1 MITSAAMDE
10 GKSVTAANLAAVLA
24 ESGQRVI
31 LVDGDLHRPSQGTRF
46 GVQNRSG
53 FSTLLANPSVKLPS
67 ILRDTS
73 VPGLRLLTA
82 GPSPAVASSLL
93 TSRRFDS
100 RLAEL
105 CDNCD
110 VVIIDTPPVLAKPD
124 AALLAPHMDGVLLV
138 VDAQRSRGRQVRR
151 ALEMLAE
158 AGATVDGIALNRVSE
173 KAMDYVQYLAYTPE
187 PTPQSQKSGASSKIS
202 AAARGGAT

>member
-1 MITSAAMDE
+1 MVTSAAMDE

-31 LVDGDLHRPSQGTRF
+31 LVDGDLHRPSQGARF
-46 GVQNRSG
+46 GVPNRSG
-53 FSTLLANPSVKLPS
+53 FSTLLINQGVKLAA
-67 ILRDTS
+67 ILRDTPL
-73 VPGLRLLTA
+73 PGLRLLTA
-82 GPSPAVASSLL
+82 GPAPAVASALL
-93 TSRRFDS
+93 TSRRFES

-105 CDNCD
+105 REQCD
-110 VVIIDTPPVLAKPD
+110 VVVVDTPPVLAKPD

-151 ALEMLAE
+151 ALELLNE
-158 AGATVDGIALNRVSE
+158 AGAAIYGIALNRVSD
-173 KAMDYVQYLAYTPE
+173 KTMDYVQYLAYTPQ
-187 PTPQSQKSGASSKIS
+187 PAPQGQKAGASNKIS